1 MHRALTALLV
11 AGLSLFATAAES
23 VAQSVERSM
32 YVTVV
37 DDSSRP
43 VEGLGAD
50 AFVVREDGTP
60 REVLRASPA
69 TAPIEMAI
77 LVDNSQAA
85 DAFIADMRRAL
96 TSFVKDMGAKGH
108 QVAIIGLADRP
119 TVLVDYTS
127 SAERLTAG
135 ANRIFSQQGS
145 GTLLLDSLIDV
156 SRALRKR
163 DAERRVMVVITTE
176 GTDFSNAGFEQTLET
191 VESSGAQLYA
201 FIITAGTGGAGLTN
215 EEARNRGI
223 VLDRGPRVTG
233 GKREHVLT
241 SMALPQALER
251 LAAELAAQYHI
262 VYASPGTTVPAEKVE
277 VDVRKPGLTARG
289 VLVRTRA
296 RATQPAQ

>member
-11 AGLSLFATAAES
+11 SGLFLVTTAPESLG
-23 VAQSVERSM
+23 QSVERSM
-32 YVTVV
+32 YVSVL

-60 REVLRASPA
+60 REVLRASQA

-85 DAFIADMRRAL
+85 DPFIADLRRAL
-96 TSFVKDMGAKGH
+96 TSFTKDMGARGH

-127 SAERLTAG
+127 SGERLTAG

-156 SRALRKR
+156 SRALQKR

-176 GTDFSNAGFEQTLET
+176 GTDFSNAGFEQTLEALGT
-191 VESSGAQLYA
+191 SGAQLYA
-201 FIITAGTGGAGLTN
+201 FIITAGSGAAVTN

-241 SMALPQALER
+241 SMALPQALEK
-251 LAAELAAQYHI
+251 LAAELAAQYHV
-262 VYASPGTTVPAEKVE
+262 VYASPGTTVPADKVE
-277 VDVRKPGLTARG
+277 VDVRKPGLTTRG

-296 RATQPAQ
+296 QPGQPAP